1 MERRSARWNTRS
13 GAVSRLRT
21 ALFVPAD
28 RPERI
33 AKAVAQQTDAVVV
46 DLEDAVA
53 DAAKPGARASAVRAI
68 GETADPHPLLM
79 VRVNATDSPWFDDDV
94 EALASVA
101 GMLWG
106 VVLPKAT
113 ASADVLLL
121 QERLTQV
128 AHERA
133 ADVRVIPIVETAA
146 GVLSAREIAAASDAV
161 ETLLFGAADLST
173 ELRTEASADG
183 DELLLARSQ
192 VVLAAAA
199 AGVGRPVDGP
209 YLRLDDA
216 DGLRRSTE
224 HARRLG
230 FGGKAVIHP
239 AQLATVASVFSP
251 DRAEVTWARAVDAAF
266 ALAEREGRASI
277 RLDDGTFVDYPVAR
291 RARAILAEAEGTP

>member
-1 MERRSARWNTRS
+1 VA
-13 GAVSRLRT
+13 ARLRT

-33 AKAVAQQTDAVVV
+33 AKAIAQQADAVVV

-53 DAAKPGARASAVRAI
+53 NEAKPGARATAVRAI
-68 GETADPHPLLM
+68 GGTAGPPPLLM
-79 VRVNATDSPWFDDDV
+79 VRVNATGSRWFDDDV
-94 EALASVA
+94 EALAAVTDK
-101 GMLWG
+101 LWG

-113 ASADVLLL
+113 AAADVLLL
-121 QERLTQV
+121 EERLTQV
-128 AHERA
+128 AHEGAGDIRI
-133 ADVRVIPIVETAA
+133 IPIVETAA
-146 GVLSAREIAAASDAV
+146 GVLSAREIAGASPAV

-173 ELRTEASADG
+173 ELQTEATADG
-183 DELLLARSQ
+183 DELLHARSQ

-199 AGVGRPVDGP
+199 AGVGRPVDGA

-239 AQLATVASVFSP
+239 AQLATVFSVFSP
-251 DRAEVTWARAVDAAF
+251 HHSQVSWARAVDEAF
-266 ALAEREGRASI
+266 AAAERDGRASI

-291 RARAILAEAEGTP
+291 RARAILAEAEGTL